1 MRNNSFYIEFLAASL
16 VKFSEAAGV
25 NYKNQRGEWVMKR
38 TSTPGGLFETS
49 LRDCLRRLGF
59 SEDQIKD
66 VTEKPPA
73 AEGKGKARKGGKGG
87 RGAGGKG
94 RW

>member
-1 MRNNSFYIEFLAASL
+1 MD
-16 VKFSEAAGV
+16 
-25 NYKNQRGEWVMKR
+25 YKNQHGQWVTKR

-66 VTEKPPA
+66 VTEKPP
-73 AEGKGKARKGGKGG
+73 ESKGKARKGGKGG
-87 RGAGGKG
+87 RGGGGAGGERRYRCSDARSG
-94 RW
+94 W

>member
-1 MRNNSFYIEFLAASL
+1 
-16 VKFSEAAGV
+16 
-25 NYKNQRGEWVMKR
+25 MKR

-73 AEGKGKARKGGKGG
+73 AEGKGKARKGGQGGKGG
-87 RGAGGKG
+87 RYRCFDARTGTG
-94 RW
+94 W